1 MNLAMWSKALRL
13 IPRPKGEEW
22 RELDFV
28 SRWLIATRAAVLVIT
43 LISAG
48 IAGLLA
54 AKEGGFDLLLWS
66 LVTLGLLM
74 AHATNNLLN
83 DLTDHLKGADT
94 GDSFRTQY
102 GVQPVE
108 AGLMTAR
115 EVLLYAA
122 GTGLVALAAGA
133 YLAYARGWP
142 VLLLTAL
149 GAFFV
154 LFYTWPLKYVGLGEL
169 AVLVV
174 WGPLMIGGGYY
185 VITGVWNPYVVLASL
200 PYALGTTAIIFGKH
214 IDKLEADRAKGIR
227 TLPVLLGERNS
238 RYAVLGMMVL
248 QYFLVAYLVFTG
260 FFTPIMLAVFLSL
273 YGFFELTLPVY
284 KSPKPER
291 MPEEYRADVWPLWF
305 VAFAFLH
312 NRRFGVLFAV
322 GLVVEVVLRNTGV
335 LLPEPSLIRAD
346 MRSA

>member
-1 MNLAMWSKALRL
+1 MNVAMWGKALGL
-13 IPRPKGEEW
+13 IPRLNKEEW
-22 RELDFV
+22 SGLDFV

-54 AKEGGFDLLLWS
+54 VKEGSFDFLLWA

-83 DLTDHLKGADT
+83 DLTDHLKGADS

-108 AGLMTAR
+108 AGLMSMR

-133 YLAYARGWP
+133 YLFYLRGLP
-142 VLLLTAL
+142 VLVLLAV

-154 LFYTWPLKYVGLGEL
+154 LFYTWPLKYVGLGEI

-185 VITGVWNPYVVLASL
+185 TITGGWSWEVVLAGL

-214 IDKLEADRAKGIR
+214 IDKLDADRRKGIR
-227 TLPVLLGERNS
+227 TLPVLLGEKTARHT
-238 RYAVLGMMVL
+238 VLGMMVL
-248 QYFLVAYLVFTG
+248 QYPLVLYLVLTG
-260 FFTPIMLAVFLSL
+260 FFTPVM
-273 YGFFELTLPVY
+273 
-284 KSPKPER
+284 
-291 MPEEYRADVWPLWF
+291 
-305 VAFAFLH
+305 
-312 NRRFGVLFAV
+312 
-322 GLVVEVVLRNTGV
+322 LVVFPLALR
-335 LLPEPSLIRAD
+335 LLQAHGPRLPAPPNPPRCRRSIAPTSGPYGTSLSPSSTTAASAPCS
-346 MRSA
+346 RSASPWRS

>member
-1 MNLAMWSKALRL
+1 MNVAMWGKALGL
-13 IPRPKGEEW
+13 IPRLNKEEW
-22 RELDFV
+22 SGLDFV

-54 AKEGGFDLLLWS
+54 VKEGSFDFLLWA

-83 DLTDHLKGADT
+83 DLTDHLKGADS

-108 AGLMTAR
+108 AGLMSMR

-133 YLAYARGWP
+133 YLFYLRGLP
-142 VLLLTAL
+142 VLVLLAV

-154 LFYTWPLKYVGLGEL
+154 LFYTWPLKYVGLGEI

-185 VITGVWNPYVVLASL
+185 TITGGWSWEVVLAGL
-200 PYALGTTAIIFGKH
+200 PYVLGTTAIIFGKH
-214 IDKLEADRAKGIR
+214 IDKLDADRRKGIR
-227 TLPVLLGERNS
+227 TLPVLLGEKTARHT
-238 RYAVLGMMVL
+238 VLGMMAL
-248 QYFLVAYLVFTG
+248 QYPLVLYLVLTG
-260 FFTPIMLAVFLSL
+260 FFTPVMLVVFLSL
-273 YGFFELTLPVY
+273 YGFFKLTVPVY
-284 KSPKPER
+284 RSSKPAEMPK
-291 MPEEYRADVWPLWF
+291 EYRADVWPLWY

-312 NRRFGVLFAV
+312 NRRFGALFAL
-322 GLVVEVVLRNTGV
+322 GLAVEVAIQ
-335 LLPEPSLIRAD
+335 LIR
-346 MRSA
+346 

>member
-1 MNLAMWSKALRL
+1 MNAAMWGKALTL
-13 IPRPKGEEW
+13 TPRPTKKEW
-22 RELDFV
+22 RELDLV
-28 SRWLIATRAAVLVIT
+28 SRWLIASRAAVLVIT
-43 LISAG
+43 LISSG

-54 AKEGGFDLLLWS
+54 FMEGEFDLLLWS

-83 DLTDHLKGADT
+83 DLTDHVKGADS

-108 AGLMTAR
+108 AGLMSAR

-122 GTGLVALAAGA
+122 GTGLVALAAGT
-133 YLAYARGWP
+133 YLAYLRGLP
-142 VLLLTAL
+142 VLVLLAV

-185 VITGVWNPYVVLASL
+185 TITGEWNAEVVLAGL

-214 IDKLEADRAKGIR
+214 IDKLEADREKGIR
-227 TLPVLLGERNS
+227 TLPVLLGERVA
-238 RYAVLGMMVL
+238 RHAVLGTMVF
-248 QYFLVAYLVFTG
+248 QYLFVVYLVVTG
-260 FFTPIMLAVFLSL
+260 FFTPVMLVVFLSL
-273 YGFFELTLPVY
+273 YGFFKLIVPVY
-284 KSPKPER
+284 RSSRPAV
-291 MPEEYRADVWPLWF
+291 MPEEYRADVWPLWY

-312 NRRFGVLFAV
+312 NRRFGILFML
-322 GLVVEVVLRNTGV
+322 GLLAEVVLRASGLV
-335 LLPEPSLIRAD
+335 
-346 MRSA
+346 

>member
-1 MNLAMWSKALRL
+1 MNVAMWGRALGL
-13 IPRPKGEEW
+13 IPRPTKEEW
-22 RELDFV
+22 SRLDFV

-43 LISAG
+43 LISVG
-48 IAGLLA
+48 VAGLLA
-54 AKEGGFDLLLWS
+54 VKEGSFDFLLWT

-83 DLTDHLKGADT
+83 DLTDHLKGADS

-108 AGLMTAR
+108 AGLMGTR
-115 EVLLYAA
+115 EALSYAA
-122 GTGLVALAAGA
+122 GTGLVALTAGA
-133 YLAYARGWP
+133 YLAYLRGLP
-142 VLLLTAL
+142 VLVLLAV

-154 LFYTWPLKYVGLGEL
+154 LFYTWPLKYVGLGEV

-185 VITGVWNPYVVLASL
+185 TITGEWSWEVVLAGL

-214 IDKLEADRAKGIR
+214 IDKLDADKKKGIR
-227 TLPVLLGERNS
+227 TLPVLLGEKAA

-248 QYFLVAYLVFTG
+248 QYLLVAYLVLIG
-260 FFTPIMLAVFLSL
+260 FFTPVMLVVLLSL
-273 YGFFELTLPVY
+273 YGFFKLTVSVY
-284 KSPKPER
+284 RAQRPAK
-291 MPEEYRADVWPLWF
+291 MPEEYRADVWPLWY

-312 NRRFGVLFAV
+312 NRRFGVLFALGLAVEIALQLV
-322 GLVVEVVLRNTGV
+322 G
-335 LLPEPSLIRAD
+335 
-346 MRSA
+346 

>member
-1 MNLAMWSKALRL
+1 MNAAMWGRALRL
-13 IPRPKGEEW
+13 MPRPTKEEW

-43 LISAG
+43 LMSSG

-54 AKEGGFDLLLWS
+54 IKEGGFDLFLWS

-83 DLTDHLKGADT
+83 DLTDHLKGADS
-94 GDSFRTQY
+94 GDSFRAQY

-115 EVLLYAA
+115 EILFYAA

-133 YLAYARGWP
+133 CLAYLRGAP
-142 VLLLTAL
+142 VLVLIAL

-154 LFYTWPLKYVGLGEL
+154 VFYTWPLKYFGLGEL

-185 VITGVWNPYVVLASL
+185 TITNAWSWHVVLASL

-214 IDKLEADRAKGIR
+214 IDKLDADREKGIR
-227 TLPVLLGERNS
+227 TLPVLLGEKAS
-238 RYAVLGMMVL
+238 RYAVLGMMAL
-248 QYFLVAYLVFTG
+248 QYLLVLYLVLSG
-260 FFTPIMLAVFLSL
+260 FFTPIMLVVFLSL
-273 YGFFELTLPVY
+273 YGFFKLTLPVY
-284 KSPKPER
+284 KSPKPKH
-291 MPEEYRADVWPLWF
+291 MPEEYRADLWPLWF

-312 NRRFGVLFAV
+312 NRRFGFLFV
-322 GLVVEVVLRNTGV
+322 GGFVAEVVLQGSG
-335 LLPEPSLIRAD
+335 PI
-346 MRSA
+346 

>member
-1 MNLAMWSKALRL
+1 MNVAMWGKALGL
-13 IPRPKGEEW
+13 IPRPTKEEW

-28 SRWLIATRAAVLVIT
+28 SRWLIAARAAVLVIT
-43 LISAG
+43 LISSG
-48 IAGLLA
+48 IAGLFA
-54 AKEGGFDLLLWS
+54 AREGRFDLLRWA

-83 DLTDHLKGADT
+83 DLTDHLKGADK

-108 AGLMTAR
+108 AGLMTVR

-122 GTGLVALAAGA
+122 GTGLVALAAGT
-133 YLAYARGWP
+133 YLAYLRGWP
-142 VLLLTAL
+142 VLILTAI

-154 LFYTWPLKYVGLGEL
+154 LFYTWPLKYIGLGEL

-185 VITGVWNPYVVLASL
+185 VITGEWSPYVVLAGL

-214 IDKLEADRAKGIR
+214 IDKLEADREKGIR
-227 TLPVLLGERNS
+227 TLPVLIGERS
-238 RYAVLGMMVL
+238 ARYAVLGMMVL
-248 QYFLVAYLVFTG
+248 QYLLVTYLVLAG
-260 FFTPIMLAVFLSL
+260 FFTPIMLVVFLSL
-273 YGFFELTLPVY
+273 YGFFKLTVPVY
-284 KSPKPER
+284 KSPGPTS

-312 NRRFGVLFAV
+312 NRRFGVLFAA
-322 GLVVEVVLRNTGV
+322 GLILEVVLRSAGV
-335 LLPEPSLIRAD
+335 L
-346 MRSA
+346 

>member
-1 MNLAMWSKALRL
+1 MNVAMWGKALGL
-13 IPRPKGEEW
+13 IPRLNKEEW
-22 RELDFV
+22 SGLDFV

-54 AKEGGFDLLLWS
+54 VKEGSFDFLLWA

-83 DLTDHLKGADT
+83 DLTDHLKGADS

-108 AGLMTAR
+108 AGLMSMR

-133 YLAYARGWP
+133 YLFYLRGLP
-142 VLLLTAL
+142 VLVLLAV

-154 LFYTWPLKYVGLGEL
+154 LFYTWPLKYVGLGEI

-185 VITGVWNPYVVLASL
+185 TITGGWSWEVVLAGL

-214 IDKLEADRAKGIR
+214 IDKLDADRRKGIR
-227 TLPVLLGERNS
+227 TLPVLLGEKTA
-238 RYAVLGMMVL
+238 RYTVLGMMVL
-248 QYFLVAYLVFTG
+248 QYPLVLYLVLTG
-260 FFTPIMLAVFLSL
+260 FFTPVMLVVSLSL
-273 YGFFELTLPVY
+273 YGFFKLTVPVY
-284 KSPKPER
+284 RSSKPAEMPK
-291 MPEEYRADVWPLWF
+291 EYRADVWPLWY

-312 NRRFGVLFAV
+312 NRRFGALFAL
-322 GLVVEVVLRNTGV
+322 GLAMEVVIQ
-335 LLPEPSLIRAD
+335 LIR
-346 MRSA
+346 

>member
-1 MNLAMWSKALRL
+1 MNVAMWGKAIRL
-13 IPRPKGEEW
+13 IPRPTKEEW

-43 LISAG
+43 LISSG

-54 AKEGGFDLLLWS
+54 VKEGGFDLLLWF

-83 DLTDHLKGADT
+83 DLTDHLKGADS

-115 EVLLYAA
+115 EILFYAA

-133 YLAYARGWP
+133 CLAYLRGGP
-142 VLLLTAL
+142 VLVLISL

-154 LFYTWPLKYVGLGEL
+154 LFYTWPLKYFGLGEL

-185 VITGVWNPYVVLASL
+185 TITNEWSWDVVLASL

-214 IDKLEADRAKGIR
+214 IDKLEADREKGIR
-227 TLPVLLGERNS
+227 TLPVLLGEKAS
-238 RYAVLGMMVL
+238 RYAVLGMMAL
-248 QYFLVAYLVFTG
+248 QYLFVLYLVLAG
-260 FFTPIMLAVFLSL
+260 FFTPVMLVVFLSL
-273 YGFFELTLPVY
+273 YPFFKLILPVY
-284 KSPKPER
+284 RAPKPAS
-291 MPEEYRADVWPLWF
+291 MPEEYRADLWPLWF

-312 NRRFGVLFAV
+312 NRRFGLLFV
-322 GLVVEVVLRNTGV
+322 GGLIAEVVLQG
-335 LLPEPSLIRAD
+335 SGLI
-346 MRSA
+346 